1 MRLSTAHAR
10 GGLNRPEYN
19 TLSDMLILVPEVEEE
34 RGEGKPSR
42 KKGGAVPLGNFPDE
56 ATLAPYISK
65 HLKPSRFK
73 NTKIADDTS
82 SESGSDTDSAA
93 SSSEDEVK
101 GGRKKRGGAKPVIT
115 NSPDKDL
122 WFL

>member
-1 MRLSTAHAR
+1 MRLSTAVAR
-10 GGLNRPEYN
+10 GALNRSEYN
-19 TLSDMLILVPEVEEE
+19 TLTDMLASVPEEEE

-93 SSSEDEVK
+93 SSSEDEAK